1 MALSGKILRITAFI
15 VGLGC
20 LAPAG
25 LLAQSEPVTRPESP
39 EPKPWQRGVDEARK
53 REAQALLE
61 KGNQLLLDRQWAKAL
76 ASYKKA
82 LEHWEHPYIH
92 FNMVQCLVSLD
103 RPLEA
108 FEAVTKALR
117 YGQGPL
123 SDEHHRQALT
133 YRKLLQG
140 QLSTIRASC
149 TEPGARVTLDGRE
162 WFTCPGE
169 QGRMVKAG
177 THQLVASKHRFI
189 TTTRTVTALPAKAS
203 VVALELEPV
212 KVVVKRPKIVWKR
225 RWRAFVPW
233 TVLGA
238 GVLVAGVGVPLA
250 LKARSNFDDFD
261 GHVDENCTEG
271 CDASAIPPGLYDKE
285 SSGKAYDKASVAM
298 FAVGGATIV
307 AGAVLALL
315 NLERPMEVEDPPPR
329 VTLLPVPRPD
339 GAGVSVGLAF

>member
-1 MALSGKILRITAFI
+1 MCL
-15 VGLGC
+15 VC
-20 LAPAG
+20 LAPGPA
-25 LLAQSEPVTRPESP
+25 LAQSEPVVPAET
-39 EPKPWQRGVDEARK
+39 EPKPWQVRVTEAQK
-53 REAQALLE
+53 KEAQALLE
-61 KGNQLLLDRQWAKAL
+61 KGNQLLLDRQWARAL
-76 ASYKKA
+76 ETYRKA

-149 TEPGARVTLDGRE
+149 TEPGARVTLDTEE

-169 QGRMVKAG
+169 ESRLVKAG
-177 THQLVASKHRFI
+177 KHQLMASKRGFI
-189 TTTRTVTALPAKAS
+189 TTTRTVTALPREAS

-212 KVVVKRPKIVWKR
+212 KVVVKKPRIVWKR

-233 TVLGA
+233 TVIGLGA
-238 GVLVAGVGVPLA
+238 LVAGVGVPLA
-250 LKARSNFDDFD
+250 LKARSSFDEFD
-261 GHVDENCTEG
+261 SHIDENCTDG
-271 CDASAIPPGLYDKE
+271 CDAGAIPDELYDKQ
-285 SSGKAYDKASVAM
+285 SSGKAYDRAAVAM

-307 AGAVLALL
+307 AGAVLAVL
-315 NLERPMEVEDPPPR
+315 NRERPMEVEGPR
-329 VTLLPVPRPD
+329 AKVTLLPVFWRD
-339 GAGVSVGLAF
+339 GSGVGVGLAF